1 MGISHTAY
9 TILDTVTDLSGV
21 AAYATIVGILFI
33 CGLGVPI
40 PEDIT
45 LLAAGLLSAW
55 ESISFPGALVAG
67 FTGVILGDSLL
78 FFMGRRYGKKVF
90 ALPGLRR
97 VFTPERVLAAEA
109 RIRKNGPFICFIA
122 RFLPGLRTPIF
133 AMSGALGV
141 KPSTFLLLDGV
152 AALISVPIWVSI
164 GYWVG
169 KNFDEAFDGVMK
181 VAKQA
186 QMYLLAGIFLVCL
199 IYVGAK
205 LLRRRVVRRRE
216 QSMAP
221 SIAELNQSHGVSN
234 GDT

>member
-9 TILDTVTDLSGV
+9 TILDTVTDLSGI

-40 PEDIT
+40 PEDVT

-55 ESISFPGALVAG
+55 ESISFSGALLAG
-67 FTGVILGDSLL
+67 FAGVILGDSLL
-78 FFMGRRYGKKVF
+78 FFMGRLYGKKVF

-97 VFTPERVLAAEA
+97 VFTAERVAAAEA

-141 KPSTFLLLDGV
+141 KPSTFLMLDGL

-186 QMYLLAGIFLVCL
+186 QMYLFSGIFLICL
-199 IYVGAK
+199 VYIGVK
-205 LLRRRVVRRRE
+205 FWRRRLARLKSE
-216 QSMAP
+216 SMTP
-221 SIAELNQSHGVSN
+221 SVTELNQGHRVRNS
-234 GDT
+234 DT